1 MSKKSIKFFLLLF
14 VLLIV
19 NFGCSNVKV
28 FEEYKKFDN
37 LSWHRFNFLEFEVPI
52 EDTETEFDIYISIR
66 HLPEFPYKQ
75 LPVNLTI
82 YSPSGEMRTADH
94 MLELNDNEGNSL
106 SECLGDFC
114 DVSILVRKDFKFS
127 EPGTFK
133 FRIENKWKKVDLPGI
148 MEVGL
153 ILEKSK
159 NR

>member
-1 MSKKSIKFFLLLF
+1 MHHLKYLWFLIA
-14 VLLIV
+14 LLILSY
-19 NFGCSNVKV
+19 GCSDNKV
-28 FEEYKKFDN
+28 YEEYKKFDK

-82 YSPSGEMRTADH
+82 YSPSDEMRTADH
-94 MLELNDNEGNSL
+94 MLELNDDEGNSL

-114 DVSILVRKDFKFS
+114 DVSILVWEDFNFS
-127 EPGTFK
+127 ELGTFR

-153 ILEKSK
+153 LIKKS
-159 NR
+159 N

>member
-1 MSKKSIKFFLLLF
+1 MTNLKYYWLFFVLLF
-14 VLLIV
+14 VS
-19 NFGCSNVKV
+19 FGCSHTKV

-52 EDTETEFDIYISIR
+52 EDIEPEYDISISLR
-66 HLPEFPYKQ
+66 HLPEFPHKQ
-75 LPVNLTI
+75 LPVNFTI
-82 YSPSGEMRTADH
+82 YSPSGEMRTVDLL
-94 MLELNDNEGNSL
+94 LELYDDEGNSL

-114 DVSILVRKDFKFS
+114 DISILLRENFKFS
-127 EPGTFK
+127 EQGIFK

-153 ILEKSK
+153 ILKKSK